1 MVVLRWYFLLNSI
14 DLFLLI
20 CIWEYVKHAKTAVA
34 LLSVR
39 LDRGIVPVSACVIDS
54 GLSRL
59 AGEVLSDGSE
69 SVRDGEHG
77 VPHRG
82 HDGQA
87 RLPRLLRGG
96 GHGQGN

>member
-1 MVVLRWYFLLNSI
+1 M
-14 DLFLLI
+14 
-20 CIWEYVKHAKTAVA
+20 
-34 LLSVR
+34 
-39 LDRGIVPVSACVIDS
+39 SACVIDS